1 MVAYAAIYV
10 RISRDPA
17 GDMLG
22 VKRQEPPCRDLCQRL
37 GWEVAEVY
45 TDDDTSAYNSRHR
58 PAYEQ
63 MLADVEAGQVQA
75 IVAWDADRLT
85 RRPVENEALI
95 DLAECLGVKLAT
107 VTGDYDL
114 STPSGRLHFRIK
126 GAVARHESEH
136 KAERLRLKHEQLA
149 LAGKANGGGRP
160 FGYERDRMTIRG
172 DEAEL
177 IREAAGRLLAGES
190 ARQVVLNW
198 NARKVWTPRDRPWRS
213 WTFREMMRSPRLAAK
228 RVHRGVIVG
237 DAAWPAIIPWEQ
249 HLQVVAV
256 LDDAARV
263 HGPHGPRVRRYLLTG
278 FLVCGRCGAR
288 LVAQPKGD
296 VRSYACAVGTGRA
309 GCGRTTRLAEPLEDH
324 VRDMVIAALD
334 SPELAATLEEAR
346 EATAGDD
353 VGELLDQLRTVETK
367 LEDLGRD
374 YADGLV
380 VRETFFAA
388 QARLSGRLEVT
399 RRKLSRAARRRAA
412 VEVPEGGAEAVRA
425 AWQEWDAR
433 EQAAPEENR
442 PAVRLAAL
450 EWRRSLLALVLER
463 IVLHPCMRG
472 RHDFDPTRVELV
484 WRV

>member
-1 MVAYAAIYV
+1 MVTHAAIYV

-22 VKRQEPPCRDLCQRL
+22 VRRQEPPCRDLCQRL

-45 TDDDTSAYNSRHR
+45 TDDDTSAYNGRHR
-58 PAYEQ
+58 PAYER
-63 MLADVEAGQVQA
+63 MLADLEAGQVQA

-95 DLAECLGVKLAT
+95 DLAERLGVKLAT

-114 STPSGRLHFRIK
+114 SNPNGRLHFRIK

-160 FGYERDRMTIRG
+160 FGYERDRMTIRT

-190 ARQVVLNW
+190 TRQVVLDW
-198 NARKVWTPRDRPWRS
+198 NARKVLTPRDRPWRS
-213 WTFREMMRSPRLAAK
+213 WTFRDMMRSPRLAAK
-228 RVHRGVIVG
+228 RAHRGVIVG
-237 DAAWPAIIPWEQ
+237 DATWPAIIPWEQ
-249 HLQVVAV
+249 HDQEVAV
-256 LDDAARV
+256 LDDASRLQGA
-263 HGPHGPRVRRYLLTG
+263 HGPRVRRYLLTG

-288 LVAQPKGD
+288 LCAQPKGD

-324 VRDMVIAALD
+324 VRNMVIAALE
-334 SPELAATLEEAR
+334 SPELAAALKEAR
-346 EATAGDD
+346 EATTGDG

-380 VRETFFAA
+380 TREAFFAA
-388 QARLSGRLEVT
+388 QARLSDRLEAT
-399 RRKLSRAARRRAA
+399 RRDLSRAARRRATIA
-412 VEVPEGGAEAVRA
+412 LPEGGADAIRA
-425 AWQEWDAR
+425 AWDAWG
-433 EQAAPEENR
+433 EGETEAAR
-442 PAVRLAAL
+442 AAGF
-450 EWRRSLLALVLER
+450 EKRRALLGLVLDR
-463 IVLHPCMRG
+463 VILHPCVRG
-472 RHDFDPTRVELV
+472 RHDFDPTRVEII